1 MRRPPAAGSSKRR
14 LKRSPRR
21 HQDCRAQSIDRRNV
35 GSQVVDV
42 VFCARDRSR
51 KAETAKRARFTRAR
65 AASGSLREAPFRD
78 EEIQNLRLTAWSS
91 RDPPHLRRACGSSWR
106 RSPSMERDLG
116 SQREGR
122 EGRRALLQQLPDFP
136 HHAAVA
142 ETNGPLQQRLA
153 NGGYEHSVE
162 HQTVEHR
169 LAFGFAP
176 YGRQV

>member
-1 MRRPPAAGSSKRR
+1 M
-14 LKRSPRR
+14 LE
-21 HQDCRAQSIDRRNV
+21 
-35 GSQVVDV
+35 
-42 VFCARDRSR
+42 R
-51 KAETAKRARFTRAR
+51 KK
-65 AASGSLREAPFRD
+65 S
-78 EEIQNLRLTAWSS
+78 QNLHLTDCSS
-91 RDPPHLRRACGSSWR
+91 RERPIRGELGGSSWR

-116 SQREGR
+116 SQREDR